1 MVGSF
6 RYIWVCVCI
15 SPIRKWRENLN
26 LEHDFQCLSDKEFL
40 ESCLGLLKIPVTN
53 IFGDLTK
60 KDKPHWVEG
69 GYLCFLSIPSR

>member
-6 RYIWVCVCI
+6 QYIWVCVCI

-40 ESCLGLLKIPVTN
+40 ESCLALFPVTN
-53 IFGDLTK
+53 ILGDLSK
-60 KDKPHWVEG
+60 KDKPHG
-69 GYLCFLSIPSR
+69 GAGGLCFLSISRR